1 VERPILQECA
11 HRLADEEG
19 VAGGPLVDASRS
31 VRVHGRLSH
40 DRGQAGGLRFVEAA
54 QVEMPDIGVCGPT
67 GKRSGTRRRDH
78 DQRMARTAFDDE
90 LDHADARR
98 VEPLQ
103 VVDDDDAR
111 PGGGEQSIRVTGG
124 DLRQR

>member
-1 VERPILQECA
+1 MKRNLL
-11 HRLADEEG
+11 HFLALLTAA
-19 VAGGPLVDASRS
+19 VS
-31 VRVHGRLSH
+31 VLAVS
-40 DRGQAGGLRFVEAA
+40 AYA

-111 PGGGEQSIRVTGG
+111 PGGGQQSVRVTGG